1 MKKVGVIFLSLG
13 ATEELR
19 DMTQKAIDSCLDGD
33 PDIEYRVVVFESEE
47 DVEYENAYTIHPI
60 DDDSFNY
67 NKRMNI
73 CRGLPIMDDCE
84 YFALC
89 NNDLVF
95 EKGWASTLIKK
106 MIEHKSWSACPKEPT
121 VHAEVKFENGVNAG
135 RLITVGERHIAGWCI
150 FQDRRIYKF
159 LGRLNEQ
166 PVFWHSDSY
175 YAFQL
180 AKDNLKHIL
189 VEDAVVHH
197 LNSKTIGSDVIPK
210 VVFDYY
216 TTQSEVH
223 EFIRDDYIRM
233 INNEER

>member
-47 DVEYENAYTIHPI
+47 EVEYENAYTIHPI

-73 CRGLPIMDDCE
+73 SRQLPIMDECE

-95 EKGWASTLIKK
+95 EEGWASSLIKK
-106 MIEHKSWSACPKEPT
+106 MVEHNAWSACPTDPT
-121 VHAEVKFENGVNAG
+121 VHNEVKFENGVNVG
-135 RLITVGERHIAGWCI
+135 RLVTRDERQLAGWCI
-150 FQDRRIYKF
+150 FQDRRIYKTIGK
-159 LGRLNEQ
+159 LDETAE
-166 PVFWHSDSY
+166 FWHSDSY
-175 YAFQL
+175 YSFQL
-180 AKDNLKHIL
+180 ADHDIKHIL

-197 LNSKTIGSDVIPK
+197 LNCKTIRSGIIPK
-210 VVFDYY
+210 VQVDSY
-216 TTQSEVH
+216 TTGSKAHQL
-223 EFIRDDYIRM
+223 FY
-233 INNEER
+233 NK